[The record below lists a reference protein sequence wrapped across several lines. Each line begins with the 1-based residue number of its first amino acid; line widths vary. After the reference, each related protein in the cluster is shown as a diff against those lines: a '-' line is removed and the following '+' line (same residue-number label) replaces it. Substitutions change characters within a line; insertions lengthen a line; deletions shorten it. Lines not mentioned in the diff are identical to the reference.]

1 MFSLKFDY
9 NICHSNNNYFNSG
22 VNIIVSKVYLF
33 LVIVQSVSSSPYP
46 HPLFNSPADGNI
58 SLIFEQVILA
68 NESES
73 SPSTTE
79 NFRSNGND
87 NGDRG
92 VGSINSANGYADQNV
107 NKNRKSYRI
116 GIISD
121 LDQHSADSNE
131 QHGVQWI
138 SYLREGNL
146 ILEQD
151 KVNPYRSNVNKSFKK
166 N

>member
-9 NICHSNNNYFNSG
+9 TPCCHRSNNNYFSTE
-22 VNIIVSKVYLF
+22 VNKVVLIVYLY
-33 LVIVQSVSSSPYP
+33 LVISVSSSPY
-46 HPLFNSPADGNI
+46 PLFNSPADGNI
-58 SLIFEQVILA
+58 THIFEQVILA

-73 SPSTTE
+73 SEPSTTE
-79 NFRSNGND
+79 NFRSNND
-87 NGDRG
+87 NGGGVG
-92 VGSINSANGYADQNV
+92 VGSINSANGYSETNV
-107 NKNRKSYRI
+107 NKNRRSYRI

-151 KVNPYRSNVNKSFKK
+151 KVNPYRSNVK
-166 N
+166 